1 MDIGIPG
8 AGVVPLG
15 NTAAQ
20 TAMVF
25 VRDRDSEGV
34 IRQCLSDLSVQSPEI
49 RNGGIN
55 EAIADLKNRS
65 SPRLLIV
72 DIQGVEDAVAHVRD
86 LADVCEP
93 ETGVIV
99 IGDVNDIRVYRS
111 LKAAGVVE
119 YFFKPL
125 VRDLV
130 MQTCNGILTGSSD
143 QPASRA
149 GKLVFTLGVR
159 GGVGATTVAVATAFY
174 LAESLKRRVGLVDLD
189 LHFGDAALQLDAAPT
204 HALREALDHPERV
217 DELFLERGMTRVGE
231 RLGVLA
237 ALEPLQESFTVD
249 EAAVHSL
256 LEHLLHRYRY
266 VFVDLPAS
274 VAPGLTQVL
283 HLPATTLLVSTASLV
298 CARDVARLR
307 ERLGPNSAERTTIH
321 VLNKGGASDSLSNE
335 EFNGAAGAAP
345 EVVIPNA
352 REIASAS
359 RLGAK
364 GLQKCSTL
372 QRSLAP
378 LLRQLSG
385 EGFGTE
391 RRSLLRRFL
400 R

>member
-1 MDIGIPG
+1 MDIGIPA

-49 RNGGIN
+49 KNGGIN

-99 IGDVNDIRVYRS
+99 VGDVNDIRVYRS

-130 MQTCNGILTGSSD
+130 MQTCHGILTGSSE

-149 GKLVFTLGVR
+149 GKLVFALGVR

-174 LAESLKRRVGLVDLD
+174 LAESLKRRVGLLDLD

-237 ALEPLQESFTVD
+237 ALEPLEESFTVD
-249 EAAVHSL
+249 AAAVHSL

-266 VFVDLPAS
+266 VFVDVPAS
-274 VAPGLTQVL
+274 AAPGLTQVL

-307 ERLGPNSAERTTIH
+307 ARLGPNSAERTTIH
-321 VLNKGGASDSLSNE
+321 ILNKSGANDSLSNE

-364 GLQKCSTL
+364 GLQKCSAL